1 MYEPLVQL
9 SVGASYMMEP
19 GRRLLAASLECAVRW
34 EETEKYSDLDEPYT
48 TSAEFIGFIQG
59 TMGWYGFTPAC
70 PVGYYKYH
78 QHMGYD
84 QDGAIITLD
93 RDRTSYGKCEINGY
107 VESIGRG
114 YDNAPALSAI
124 DFRDNQWMRQR
135 KTLGVRNQK
144 LLVVTASVRRQT
156 WSDENQRENA
166 SITADVY
173 ADMVDMREAV
183 VRLSALAEDAA
194 TRTDAQCMLVD
205 VMSTMPYKQRVELS
219 RRIRDMRVD
228 LPPGTV
234 LWREDKWSRLDSPS
248 PIWDVLVSHPP
259 SLPPLRPNVELG
271 WSRSEAWTGL
281 VGCWSVTEVDSPLAG
296 ILETRVRRRL

>member
-19 GRRLLAASLECAVRW
+19 DRRLLDAALECAVRW

-59 TMGWYGFTPAC
+59 ATGWYGFTPAC

-93 RDRTSYGKCEINGY
+93 KNRTSYGKCEINGY

-124 DFRDNQWMRQR
+124 DFRDNRWMRQS

-156 WSDENQRENA
+156 CSDENQNDNA

-173 ADMVDMREAV
+173 ADMVDMGETV
-183 VRLSALAEDAA
+183 VRLSATVEDAV

-228 LPPGTV
+228 LPPDKV
-234 LWREDKWSRLDSPS
+234 LWREDKWSKLDSPS

-259 SLPPLRPNVELG
+259 TLPPLHSSVEFG

-296 ILETRVRRRL
+296 ILEAGA